1 MATTDKKD
9 KDKEKLRAYK
19 FRLDPN
25 QAQTIALYQ
34 AAGAARYTYNM
45 LTAYNLEV
53 NRLRDDYWKKRHDE
67 GISDAD
73 IKKELNALTKEDKR
87 YKQLKYGAFGTQ
99 YLTPEKKRH
108 EQAEHRIENGED
120 PSVVWNQETERSA
133 NPWLHTANQR
143 VLVSGL
149 QNASDAWD
157 NFWASRTGKRA
168 GRLVGA
174 PRFKKKGISRDSF
187 TVPAA
192 ETMGAYGTAYLR
204 GEAAY
209 QQGKRTIT
217 DYRHVRLSYLGV
229 IRTYDS
235 TKPLVK
241 AVAAGA
247 EIRSYTVSRNADRW
261 YVSFLVKFSEPIR
274 RSATK
279 RARAAGA
286 VGVDLGVKY
295 LASLSDSEAPQRFP
309 NLKFAE
315 GLPSLE
321 NPRWS
326 EASSRRLHKL
336 QRALA
341 RSQKG
346 SNRRSRLVKQIAR
359 LHHMTALRRESN
371 LHQLTKKLSTGYTLV
386 GLEDLNVSGM
396 TASAKGTVE
405 NPGKNVAQKS
415 GLNRVVLD
423 AAFGVFRY
431 QLEYKTAW
439 YGSTLEKIDRY
450 FASSQTCSEC
460 GRKAKTKLT
469 LRDRVFDCAYCGNM
483 MDRDL
488 NAAVNICREAQR
500 LFNKKLASEN
510 GESLNGR
517 GSRGALQGAETVE
530 ASRPPTSH
538 RRGSP

>member
-25 QAQTIALYQ
+25 QAQTTALYQ

-53 NRLRDDYWKKRHDE
+53 NRLRNEYWKKRHDE

-120 PSVVWNQETERSA
+120 PSVVWDQETERSA

-274 RSATK
+274 RSTTK

-483 MDRDL
+483 MDRDF

>member
-53 NRLRDDYWKKRHDE
+53 NRLRNEYWKKRHDE

-73 IKKELNALTKEDKR
+73 IKKELNALTKKDKR

-423 AAFGVFRY
+423 AAFGMFRY

-483 MDRDL
+483 MDRDF

>member
-9 KDKEKLRAYK
+9 EENLRAYK

-25 QAQTIALYQ
+25 QAQTTALYQ
-34 AAGAARYTYNM
+34 AVGAARYTYNM
-45 LTAYNLEV
+45 LTAYNSEV

-73 IKKELNALTKEDKR
+73 IKKELKALAKEDKR
-87 YKQLKYGAFGTQ
+87 YKQLKYGAFSTQ
-99 YLTPEKKRH
+99 YLTPERDRH
-108 EQAEHRIENGED
+108 KDAALRIKNGED

-133 NPWLHTANQR
+133 NPWLHTVNRR

-157 NFWASRTGKRA
+157 NFWDSRTGKRA
-168 GRLVGA
+168 GRLVGT
-174 PRFKKKGISRDSF
+174 PRFKKKGVSRDSF
-187 TVPAA
+187 TVPAP
-192 ETMGAYGTAYLR
+192 ETMGAYGALYSKR
-204 GEAAY
+204 GRH
-209 QQGKRTIT
+209 KIT
-217 DYRHVRLSYLGV
+217 DYRHVRLSYLGT
-229 IRTYDS
+229 IRTFNS

-247 EIRSYTVSRNADRW
+247 KICSYTVSRNADRW
-261 YVSFLVKFSEPIR
+261 YVSFLVNFSEPIR

-279 RARAAGA
+279 RARVAGS

-309 NLKFAE
+309 NLKFVE

-326 EASSRRLHKL
+326 ETSSRRLRKL

-371 LHQLTKKLSTGYTLV
+371 LHQLTKKLATGYTLV
-386 GLEDLNVSGM
+386 GFEDLNVSGM

-423 AAFGVFRY
+423 AAFGVFRN
-431 QLEYKTAW
+431 QLEYKAVW
-439 YGSTLEKIDRY
+439 YGSAFEKVNRY

-483 MDRDL
+483 MDRDF
-488 NAAVNICREAQR
+488 NAAVNIRREAQR
-500 LFNKKLASEN
+500 LFDEKLASED

-517 GSRGALQGAETVE
+517 GSRGALRGAETVE
-530 ASRPPTSH
+530 ASRPPASH

>member
-9 KDKEKLRAYK
+9 EENLRAYK

-25 QAQTIALYQ
+25 QAQTTALYQ
-34 AAGAARYTYNM
+34 AVGAARYTYNM

-53 NRLRDDYWKKRHDE
+53 NRLRDDYWKRRHDE
-67 GISDAD
+67 DISDAD
-73 IKKELNALTKEDKR
+73 IKKELNALAKEDKR
-87 YKQLKYGAFGTQ
+87 YKQLNYGAFGTQ

-423 AAFGVFRY
+423 AAFGMFRY

-483 MDRDL
+483 MDRDF

>member
-9 KDKEKLRAYK
+9 EENLRAYK

-25 QAQTIALYQ
+25 QAQTTALYQ
-34 AAGAARYTYNM
+34 AVGAARYTYNM

-53 NRLRDDYWKKRHDE
+53 NRLRDDYWKRRHDE
-67 GISDAD
+67 DISDAD
-73 IKKELNALTKEDKR
+73 IKKELNALAKEDKR
-87 YKQLKYGAFGTQ
+87 YKQLNYGAFGTQ

-168 GRLVGA
+168 GRLVGT
-174 PRFKKKGISRDSF
+174 PRFKKKGVSRDSF
-187 TVPAA
+187 TVPAP
-192 ETMGAYGTAYLR
+192 EKMGAYGTAYLR
-204 GEAAY
+204 GEPAY
-209 QQGKRTIT
+209 KQGRRKIT
-217 DYRHVRLSYLGV
+217 DYRHVRLSYLGT
-229 IRTYDS
+229 IRTFNS

-241 AVAAGA
+241 AVVAGA
-247 EIRSYTVSRNADRW
+247 KIRSYTVSRNADRW

-279 RARAAGA
+279 RARAAGS

-309 NLKFAE
+309 NLKFVE

-371 LHQLTKKLSTGYTLV
+371 LHQLTKKLSTGYTMV

-500 LFNKKLASEN
+500 LFDEKLASEDR
-510 GESLNGR
+510 ESLNGR
-517 GSRGALQGAETVE
+517 GSRGALRGAETVE
-530 ASRPPTSH
+530 ASRPPASH

>member
-25 QAQTIALYQ
+25 QAQTTALYQ

-53 NRLRDDYWKKRHDE
+53 NRLRNEYWKKRHDE

-73 IKKELNALTKEDKR
+73 IKKELNALAKEDKR

-204 GEAAY
+204 GEPAY

-261 YVSFLVKFSEPIR
+261 YVSFLVKFSEPIH
-274 RSATK
+274 RSTTK

-321 NPRWS
+321 NPRWT
-326 EASSRRLHKL
+326 EVSSRRLHKL

-396 TASAKGTVE
+396 TASARGTVE

-483 MDRDL
+483 MDRDF

-530 ASRPPTSH
+530 ASRPPASH

>member
-25 QAQTIALYQ
+25 QAQTTALYQ

-53 NRLRDDYWKKRHDE
+53 NRLRNEYWKKRHDE

-274 RSATK
+274 RSTTK

-483 MDRDL
+483 MDRDF

>member
-9 KDKEKLRAYK
+9 EENLRAYK

-25 QAQTIALYQ
+25 QAQTTALYQ
-34 AAGAARYTYNM
+34 AVGAARYTYNM

-53 NRLRDDYWKKRHDE
+53 NRLRNEYWKKRHDE

-73 IKKELNALTKEDKR
+73 IKKELNALAKEDKR

-204 GEAAY
+204 GEPAY

-274 RSATK
+274 RSTTK

-321 NPRWS
+321 NPRWT
-326 EASSRRLHKL
+326 EVSSRRLHKL

-396 TASAKGTVE
+396 TASARGTVE

-483 MDRDL
+483 MDRDF

-530 ASRPPTSH
+530 ASRPPASH

>member
-25 QAQTIALYQ
+25 QAQTTALYQ

-53 NRLRDDYWKKRHDE
+53 NRLRNEYWKKRHDE

-73 IKKELNALTKEDKR
+73 IKKELNALAKEDKR

-204 GEAAY
+204 GEPAY

-309 NLKFAE
+309 NLKFVE

-423 AAFGVFRY
+423 AAFGVFRN
-431 QLEYKTAW
+431 QLEYKAVW
-439 YGSTLEKIDRY
+439 YGSAFEKVNRY

-469 LRDRVFDCAYCGNM
+469 LHDRVFDCAYCGNM
-483 MDRDL
+483 MDRDF
-488 NAAVNICREAQR
+488 NAAINICREAQR

-530 ASRPPTSH
+530 ASRPPASH

>member
-1 MATTDKKD
+1 M
-9 KDKEKLRAYK
+9 
-19 FRLDPN
+19 
-25 QAQTIALYQ
+25 
-34 AAGAARYTYNM
+34 
-45 LTAYNLEV
+45 
-53 NRLRDDYWKKRHDE
+53 
-67 GISDAD
+67 
-73 IKKELNALTKEDKR
+73 
-87 YKQLKYGAFGTQ
+87 
-99 YLTPEKKRH
+99 TPEKKRH

-168 GRLVGA
+168 GRLVGT

-371 LHQLTKKLSTGYTLV
+371 LHQLTKKLSTGYTMV

-483 MDRDL
+483 MDRDF

-517 GSRGALQGAETVE
+517 GSRGALRGAETVE
-530 ASRPPTSH
+530 ASRPPASH

>member
-9 KDKEKLRAYK
+9 EDKEKLRAYK

-25 QAQTIALYQ
+25 QAQTTALYQ
-34 AAGAARYTYNM
+34 QS
-45 LTAYNLEV
+45 V
-53 NRLRDDYWKKRHDE
+53 RLGIHTICSPHITWKLIDFVMIIGRDAMMR
-67 GISDAD
+67 ISPTQ
-73 IKKELNALTKEDKR
+73 ILKKELNALAKEDKR
-87 YKQLKYGAFGTQ
+87 YKQLNYGAFGTQ

-168 GRLVGA
+168 GRLVGT
-174 PRFKKKGISRDSF
+174 PRFKKKGVSRDSF
-187 TVPAA
+187 TVPAP
-192 ETMGAYGTAYLR
+192 EKMGAYGTAYLR
-204 GEAAY
+204 GEPAY
-209 QQGKRTIT
+209 KQGRRKIT
-217 DYRHVRLSYLGV
+217 DYRHVRLSYLGT
-229 IRTYDS
+229 IRTFNS

-241 AVAAGA
+241 AVVAGA
-247 EIRSYTVSRNADRW
+247 KIRSYTVSRNADRW

-279 RARAAGA
+279 RARAAGS

-309 NLKFAE
+309 NLKFVE

-371 LHQLTKKLSTGYTLV
+371 LHQLTKKLATEYTLV
-386 GLEDLNVSGM
+386 GFEDLNVSGM

-423 AAFGVFRY
+423 AAFGVFRN
-431 QLEYKTAW
+431 QLEYKAVW
-439 YGSTLEKIDRY
+439 YGSAFEKVDRY

-500 LFNKKLASEN
+500 LFDEKLASEDR
-510 GESLNGR
+510 ESLNGR
-517 GSRGALQGAETVE
+517 GSRGALRGAETVE
-530 ASRPPTSH
+530 ASRPPASH

>member
-25 QAQTIALYQ
+25 QAQTTALYQ

-53 NRLRDDYWKKRHDE
+53 NRLRNEYWKKRHDE

-73 IKKELNALTKEDKR
+73 IKKELNALAKEDKR

-120 PSVVWNQETERSA
+120 PSVVWNQETEQSA

-247 EIRSYTVSRNADRW
+247 KIRSYTVSRNADRW

-396 TASAKGTVE
+396 TASARGTVE

-483 MDRDL
+483 MDRDF

-530 ASRPPTSH
+530 ASRPPASH

>member
-9 KDKEKLRAYK
+9 EENLRAYK

-25 QAQTIALYQ
+25 QAQTTALYQ
-34 AAGAARYTYNM
+34 AVGAARYTYNM

-53 NRLRDDYWKKRHDE
+53 NRLRDDYWKRRHDE
-67 GISDAD
+67 DISDAD
-73 IKKELNALTKEDKR
+73 IKKELNALAKEDKR
-87 YKQLKYGAFGTQ
+87 YKQLNYGAFGTQ

-168 GRLVGA
+168 GRLVGT

-371 LHQLTKKLSTGYTLV
+371 LHQLTKKLSTGYTMV

-483 MDRDL
+483 MDRDF

-517 GSRGALQGAETVE
+517 GSRGALRGAETVE
-530 ASRPPTSH
+530 ASRPPASH

>member
-9 KDKEKLRAYK
+9 EENLRAYK

-25 QAQTIALYQ
+25 QAQTTALYQ

-53 NRLRDDYWKKRHDE
+53 NRLRNEYWKKRHDE

-73 IKKELNALTKEDKR
+73 IKKELNALAKEDKR

-168 GRLVGA
+168 GRLVGT

-247 EIRSYTVSRNADRW
+247 KIRSYTVSRNADRW

-279 RARAAGA
+279 RARAAGS

-396 TASAKGTVE
+396 TASARGTVE

-483 MDRDL
+483 MDRDF

-530 ASRPPTSH
+530 ASRPPASH

>member
-73 IKKELNALTKEDKR
+73 IKKELNALAKEDKR
-87 YKQLKYGAFGTQ
+87 YKQLNYGAFGTQ

-168 GRLVGA
+168 GRLVGT

-371 LHQLTKKLSTGYTLV
+371 LHQLTKKLSTGYTMV

-469 LRDRVFDCAYCGNM
+469 LRDCVFDCAYCGNM
-483 MDRDL
+483 MDRDF

-517 GSRGALQGAETVE
+517 GSRGALRGAETVE
-530 ASRPPTSH
+530 ASRPPASH

>member
-174 PRFKKKGISRDSF
+174 PRFKKKGVSRDSF

-274 RSATK
+274 RSTTK

-315 GLPSLE
+315 GLPNLE

-483 MDRDL
+483 MDRDF

-530 ASRPPTSH
+530 ASRPPASH

>member
-9 KDKEKLRAYK
+9 EENLRAYK

-25 QAQTIALYQ
+25 QAQTTALYQ
-34 AAGAARYTYNM
+34 AVGAARYTYNM

-53 NRLRDDYWKKRHDE
+53 NRLRDDYWKRRHDE

-73 IKKELNALTKEDKR
+73 IKKELNALAKEDKR

-168 GRLVGA
+168 GRLVGT
-174 PRFKKKGISRDSF
+174 PRFKKKGVSRDSF

-192 ETMGAYGTAYLR
+192 EKAEKMGAYGTAYLR
-204 GEAAY
+204 GEPAY
-209 QQGKRTIT
+209 KQGRRKIT
-217 DYRHVRLSYLGV
+217 DYRHVRLSYLGT
-229 IRTYDS
+229 IRTFNS

-247 EIRSYTVSRNADRW
+247 KIRSYTVSRNADRW

-279 RARAAGA
+279 RARAAGS

-309 NLKFAE
+309 NLKFVE

-371 LHQLTKKLSTGYTLV
+371 LHQLTKKLATEYT
-386 GLEDLNVSGM
+386 
-396 TASAKGTVE
+396 
-405 NPGKNVAQKS
+405 
-415 GLNRVVLD
+415 
-423 AAFGVFRY
+423 
-431 QLEYKTAW
+431 W
-439 YGSTLEKIDRY
+439 
-450 FASSQTCSEC
+450 
-460 GRKAKTKLT
+460 
-469 LRDRVFDCAYCGNM
+469 
-483 MDRDL
+483 
-488 NAAVNICREAQR
+488 
-500 LFNKKLASEN
+500 
-510 GESLNGR
+510 
-517 GSRGALQGAETVE
+517 
-530 ASRPPTSH
+530 
-538 RRGSP
+538 

>member
-168 GRLVGA
+168 GRLVGT

-359 LHHMTALRRESN
+359 LHHVTALRRESN
-371 LHQLTKKLSTGYTLV
+371 LHQLTKKLATGYTLV
-386 GLEDLNVSGM
+386 GFEDLNVSGM

-423 AAFGVFRY
+423 AAFGVFRN
-431 QLEYKTAW
+431 QLEYKAVW
-439 YGSTLEKIDRY
+439 YGSAFEKVNRY

-469 LRDRVFDCAYCGNM
+469 LHDRVFDCAYCANM
-483 MDRDL
+483 MDRDF
-488 NAAVNICREAQR
+488 NAAINICREAQR
-500 LFNKKLASEN
+500 LFDEKLASEDR
-510 GESLNGR
+510 ESLNGR
-517 GSRGALQGAETVE
+517 GSRGALRGAETVE
-530 ASRPPTSH
+530 ASRPPASH

>member
-25 QAQTIALYQ
+25 QAQTTALYQ

-53 NRLRDDYWKKRHDE
+53 NRLRNEYWKKRHDE

-73 IKKELNALTKEDKR
+73 IKKELNALAKEDKR

-247 EIRSYTVSRNADRW
+247 KIRSYTVSRNADRW

-396 TASAKGTVE
+396 TASARGTVE

-483 MDRDL
+483 MDRDF

-530 ASRPPTSH
+530 ASRPPASH

>member
-9 KDKEKLRAYK
+9 EENLRAYK

-25 QAQTIALYQ
+25 QAQTTALYQ
-34 AAGAARYTYNM
+34 AVGAARYTYNM

-53 NRLRDDYWKKRHDE
+53 NRLRNEYWKKRHDE

-73 IKKELNALTKEDKR
+73 IKKELNALAKEDKR

-204 GEAAY
+204 GEPAY

-229 IRTYDS
+229 IRAYDS

-274 RSATK
+274 RSTTK

-321 NPRWS
+321 NPRWT
-326 EASSRRLHKL
+326 EVSSRRLHKL

-396 TASAKGTVE
+396 TASARGTVE

-483 MDRDL
+483 MDRDF

-530 ASRPPTSH
+530 ASRPPASH

>member
-25 QAQTIALYQ
+25 QAQTTALYQ

-53 NRLRDDYWKKRHDE
+53 NRLRNEYWKKRHDE

-73 IKKELNALTKEDKR
+73 IKKELNALAKEDKR

-483 MDRDL
+483 MDRDF

-530 ASRPPTSH
+530 ASRPPASH

>member
-1 MATTDKKD
+1 MATTDEKD
-9 KDKEKLRAYK
+9 KDKGKFRAYK

-45 LTAYNLEV
+45 FTAYNVEA
-53 NRLRDDYWKKRHDE
+53 NRLRSIYWKKRREE

-73 IKKELNALTKEDKR
+73 IKKELKALAKEDKR
-87 YKQLKYGAFGTQ
+87 YKLLEYTSFGTQ
-99 YLTPEKKRH
+99 YLTPEKNRH
-108 EQAEHRIENGED
+108 RQAECRIKNGED
-120 PSVVWNQETERSA
+120 PSAVWNQEVERSA
-133 NPWLHTANQR
+133 TPWLHTVNRR

-149 QNASDAWD
+149 QNASNAWK
-157 NFWASRTGKRA
+157 NFWDSRTGKRA
-168 GRLVGA
+168 GRLVGM
-174 PRFKKKGISRDSF
+174 PRFKKKGVSRDSF
-187 TVPAA
+187 TVPAP
-192 ETMGAYGTAYLR
+192 ETMGARGTVYLR
-204 GEAAY
+204 GEPAY
-209 QQGKRTIT
+209 KQGRRIIT
-217 DYRHVRLSYLGV
+217 DYRHVRLSYLGTM
-229 IRTYDS
+229 RTFNS

-247 EIRSYTVSRNADRW
+247 EIQSYTVSRNADRW
-261 YVSFLVKFSEPIR
+261 YVSFLVEFSKPIHR
-274 RSATK
+274 PATK
-279 RARAAGA
+279 RARAAGS

-295 LASLSDSEAPQRFP
+295 LASLSDSEAPRRFP
-309 NLKFAE
+309 NLKFAD

-346 SNRRSRLVKQIAR
+346 SNRSSHLVKQIAR

-371 LHQLTKKLSTGYTLV
+371 LHQLTKKLATGYTLV
-386 GLEDLNVSGM
+386 GFEDLNVSGM

-423 AAFGVFRY
+423 AAFGMFRN
-431 QLEYKTAW
+431 QMEYKAVW
-439 YGSTLEKIDRY
+439 YGSAFENVDRY

-483 MDRDL
+483 MDRDF
-488 NAAVNICREAQR
+488 NAAVNICHEAQR
-500 LFNKKLASEN
+500 LFDEKLASED

-517 GSRGALQGAETVE
+517 GS
-530 ASRPPTSH
+530 
-538 RRGSP
+538 

>member
-9 KDKEKLRAYK
+9 EENLRAYK
-19 FRLDPN
+19 FRLAPN
-25 QAQTIALYQ
+25 QAQTTALYQ
-34 AAGAARYTYNM
+34 AVGAARYTYNM

-53 NRLRDDYWKKRHDE
+53 NRLRDDYWKRRHDE
-67 GISDAD
+67 DISDAD
-73 IKKELNALTKEDKR
+73 IKKELNALAKEDKR
-87 YKQLKYGAFGTQ
+87 YKQLNYGAFGTQ

-149 QNASDAWD
+149 QTASDAWD

-168 GRLVGA
+168 GRLVGT
-174 PRFKKKGISRDSF
+174 PRFKKKGVSRDSF
-187 TVPAA
+187 TVPAP
-192 ETMGAYGTAYLR
+192 EKMGAYGTAYLR
-204 GEAAY
+204 GEPAY
-209 QQGKRTIT
+209 KQGRRKIT
-217 DYRHVRLSYLGV
+217 DYRHVRLSYLGT
-229 IRTYDS
+229 IRTFNS

-241 AVAAGA
+241 AVVAGA
-247 EIRSYTVSRNADRW
+247 KIRSYTVSRNADRW

-279 RARAAGA
+279 RARAAGS

-309 NLKFAE
+309 NLKFVE

-371 LHQLTKKLSTGYTLV
+371 LHQLTKKLATEYTLV
-386 GLEDLNVSGM
+386 GFEDLNVSGM

-423 AAFGVFRY
+423 AAFGVFRN
-431 QLEYKTAW
+431 QLEYKAVW
-439 YGSTLEKIDRY
+439 YGWVVEKVDRY

-500 LFNKKLASEN
+500 LFDEKLASEDR
-510 GESLNGR
+510 ESLNGR
-517 GSRGALQGAETVE
+517 GSRGALRGAETVE
-530 ASRPPTSH
+530 ASRPPASH

>member
-483 MDRDL
+483 MDRDF

>member
-9 KDKEKLRAYK
+9 EDKEKLRAYK

-53 NRLRDDYWKKRHDE
+53 NRLRDDYWKRRHDE

-73 IKKELNALTKEDKR
+73 IKKELNALAKEDKR

-168 GRLVGA
+168 GRLVGT
-174 PRFKKKGISRDSF
+174 PRFKKKGVSRDSF

-192 ETMGAYGTAYLR
+192 EKMGAYGAAYLR
-204 GEAAY
+204 GEPAY
-209 QQGKRTIT
+209 KQGRRKIT
-217 DYRHVRLSYLGV
+217 DYRHVRLSYLGT
-229 IRTYDS
+229 IRTFNS

-247 EIRSYTVSRNADRW
+247 KIRSYTVSRNADRW

-279 RARAAGA
+279 RARAAGS

-309 NLKFAE
+309 NLKFVE

-371 LHQLTKKLSTGYTLV
+371 LHQLTKKLATGYTLV
-386 GLEDLNVSGM
+386 GFEDLNVSGM

-423 AAFGVFRY
+423 AAFGVFRN
-431 QLEYKTAW
+431 QLEYKAVW
-439 YGSTLEKIDRY
+439 YGSAFEKVNRY

-483 MDRDL
+483 MDRDF

-500 LFNKKLASEN
+500 LFDEKLASED

-517 GSRGALQGAETVE
+517 GSRGALRGAKTVE
-530 ASRPPTSH
+530 ASRPPASH